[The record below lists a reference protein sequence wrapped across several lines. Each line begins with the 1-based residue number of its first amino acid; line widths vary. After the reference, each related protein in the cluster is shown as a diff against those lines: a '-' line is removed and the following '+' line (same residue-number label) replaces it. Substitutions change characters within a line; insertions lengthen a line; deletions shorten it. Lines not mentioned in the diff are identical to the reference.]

1 MTVQTVIPEGHL
13 KDAKGRL
20 VPINLIKPIDLARDE
35 LVNELIQVALDRSRD
50 LRDFKD
56 RAFADLNAFIEMSA
70 EQYNVKL
77 GGTKGNVTLHTFDGR
92 YRIEMAIS
100 ERIVFD
106 ERLQA
111 AKQLIDECVIAWSE
125 DSRPEIRILVQSA
138 FQTDK
143 EGKIN
148 TGRVLELRRL
158 DIEDEK
164 WQDAMRAIAESTQV
178 TGSKKYVRFF
188 ERVGE
193 TDQYRPISLNIAA
206 V

>member
-1 MTVQTVIPEGHL
+1 MTQELIPEGHR

-20 VPINLIKPIDLARDE
+20 VPLALIKPIDLARDE
-35 LVNELIQVALDRSRD
+35 LVNELIGQAQAHSRT
-50 LRDFKD
+50 LQAFKD
-56 RAFADLNAFIEMSA
+56 RAFADLNAFIDMSA
-70 EQYNVKL
+70 ELYNVKL
-77 GGTKGNVTLHTFDGR
+77 GGTKGNVTLYSFDGR
-92 YRIEMAIS
+92 YRVEVAIS

-111 AKQLIDECVIAWSE
+111 AKQLIDECVIAWSR
-125 DSRPEIRILVQSA
+125 DSRAEIRILVQSA

-158 DIEDEK
+158 DIDDEK

-188 ERVGE
+188 ERIGE
-193 TDQYRPISLNIAA
+193 TDQYQAISLNIAA

>member
-1 MTVQTVIPEGHL
+1 MTPQTVIPEGHL

-35 LVNELIQVALDRSRD
+35 LVNELTKVALDRNRD
-50 LRDFKD
+50 LREFKD

-77 GGTKGNVTLHTFDGR
+77 GGAKGNVTLYTFDGR
-92 YRIEMAIS
+92 YRIEVAIS

-111 AKQLIDECVIAWSE
+111 AKQLVDECVIAWSE

>member
-1 MTVQTVIPEGHL
+1 MTTQAVIPEGHL

-20 VPINLIKPIDLARDE
+20 VPVNLIKPIDLARDE
-35 LVNELIQVALDRSRD
+35 LVNELTKVALDRNRD
-50 LRDFKD
+50 LREFKD

-77 GGTKGNVTLHTFDGR
+77 GGAKGNVTLYTFDGR
-92 YRIEMAIS
+92 YRIEVAIS

-111 AKQLIDECVIAWSE
+111 AKQLVDECVIAWSE